1 MKKIVILAIS
11 AILAVNM
18 SAQEQKKEGKALSKE
33 ERIEMDIQRLTNEL
47 YLSDKQAEKF
57 ASTYRE
63 YAGKMNE
70 LFEKNKPENFEK
82 GKVLSEEELDKMAK
96 KRFANLKEMANLQEK
111 FYDKFRK
118 DLNARQVEKV
128 MRPVPACEGFRP
140 GCPKQHFEGSKPEG
154 FKPGCGKPEGQRPDS
169 CRHEHKRH

>member
-1 MKKIVILAIS
+1 MKKILIMAIS

-18 SAQEQKKEGKALSKE
+18 SAQEQKKECKLSKE
-33 ERIEMDIQRLTNEL
+33 ERVELDIKRLTNEL

-57 ASTYRE
+57 AATYRE

-128 MRPVPACEGFRP
+128 MRPVPVCEGFRP
-140 GCPKQHFEGSKPEG
+140 GCCKQHFEGPKPEG

-169 CRHEHKRH
+169 CKHEHKKR

>member
-1 MKKIVILAIS
+1 MAIS

-18 SAQEQKKEGKALSKE
+18 SAQEQKKECKLSKE
-33 ERIEMDIQRLTNEL
+33 ERIELDIKRLTNEL

-57 ASTYRE
+57 AATYRE

-70 LFEKNKPENFEK
+70 LFEKNTPENFEK

-140 GCPKQHFEGSKPEG
+140 GCPKQHFEGC
-154 FKPGCGKPEGQRPDS
+154 KPGCGRPEGQRPDS
-169 CRHEHKRH
+169 CRHEYKKR

>member
-1 MKKIVILAIS
+1 MKKIMILAVS

-18 SAQEQKKEGKALSKE
+18 NAQEQKKEGKALSKE
-33 ERIEMDIQRLTNEL
+33 ERIEWEIKRLTNEL
-47 YLSDKQAEKF
+47 FLSDKQAEKF
-57 ASTYRE
+57 AVTYRE

-70 LFEKNKPENFEK
+70 LLEKNKPENFEK

-118 DLNARQVEKV
+118 ELNARQVEKV
-128 MRPVPACEGFRP
+128 MRPVPACEGF
-140 GCPKQHFEGSKPEG
+140 
-154 FKPGCGKPEGQRPDS
+154 KPGCCKHHFDGPNPNGPKPDGFRPEGPRPDS
-169 CRHEHKRH
+169 CRHEHKR